1 MLTFNGKEKNEWSEF
16 AKKLLIMGT
25 VEGGWDKALKMQ
37 LDIEVAANK
46 KLNKLAWC
54 YLTLM
59 LAGDALQEMDVISD
73 MNAYAVWL
81 HLEKKYKP
89 SDEKAY
95 EEVERRNFEQGEMHT
110 VYDQKIQLEQTI
122 KGLRVQEENGCY
134 CYIDLWEH
142 DIEASQV
149 EGEQDSDK
157 LMVRN
162 CNYKI
167 IKKENQEVEKVKEFS
182 VQSRDGNKDEP
193 DSLDLVFEDDHDN
206 FLIESRQDYDTL
218 DNVDADVEKDDWHNQ
233 VKLTEDEYLFEEEES
248 LKDDIWDDK
257 ECSIWKEASL
267 KNDNE
272 EAENCLSGEGE
283 SLINDF
289 EDDEKCVIEEE
300 GILMEED
307 ADGIY
312 SIYFLGKE
320 TDSFTKQIIKKSKEK
335 EDIQMERKKL

>member
-1 MLTFNGKEKNEWSEF
+1 MKKSE
-16 AKKLLIMGT
+16 IR
-25 VEGGWDKALKMQ
+25 
-37 LDIEVAANK
+37 
-46 KLNKLAWC
+46 
-54 YLTLM
+54 
-59 LAGDALQEMDVISD
+59 
-73 MNAYAVWL
+73 
-81 HLEKKYKP
+81 KY
-89 SDEKAY
+89 
-95 EEVERRNFEQGEMHT
+95 EQGEVHK
-110 VYDQKIQLEQTI
+110 VYDQKMKQAI
-122 KGLRVQEENGCY
+122 KSLRVQEENDCY
-134 CYIDLWEH
+134 FYIDLWEN
-142 DIEASQV
+142 DIDTSQV
-149 EGEQDSDK
+149 EVQDRKQDSDK
-157 LMVRN
+157 LMVRDSN
-162 CNYKI
+162 GNV
-167 IKKENQEVEKVKEFS
+167 IKKENQDVEKVEEFS
-182 VQSRDGNKDEP
+182 VQSRDGNRDEP
-193 DSLDLVFEDDHDN
+193 DNLDFVFKDDHDD
-206 FLIESRQDYDTL
+206 FPIKPRQDYDTL